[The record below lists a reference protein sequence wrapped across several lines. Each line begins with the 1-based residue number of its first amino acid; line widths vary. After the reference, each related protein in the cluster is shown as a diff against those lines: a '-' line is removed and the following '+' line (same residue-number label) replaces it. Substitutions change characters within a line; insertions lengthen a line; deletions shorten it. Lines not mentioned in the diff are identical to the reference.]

1 MCHFQVGVEIFRRRR
16 SGAIYKGAA
25 AFQTVIV
32 LGRKPPPGVCSRWQV
47 LICIFLGF
55 VGGASALLCYL
66 LKVP

>member
-1 MCHFQVGVEIFRRRR
+1 MHTRRR

-32 LGRKPPPGVCSRWQV
+32 LGRSPKPGVCTRWQV
-47 LICIFLGF
+47 VICISIGF

-66 LKVP
+66 LHFQ